1 MTIYCG
7 NICYP
12 GFVSCPKKII
22 LIDAFNVDLI
32 LKGADWKDR
41 EWTLIAI
48 QSRHGQTAQIEGFHR
63 HTICHFDA
71 LYLDL

>member
-41 EWTLIAI
+41 EWTSIAYS
-48 QSRHGQTAQIEGFHR
+48 QKTWANSSDRGLPPTYH
-63 HTICHFDA
+63 
-71 LYLDL
+71 LPL